1 VARFFGGI
9 GIGIASGLSP
19 MYIAEVAPSEIRGK
33 LVSLNQMTIV
43 LGILAAQIVNWLIAE
58 PIPADFSSADIAASW
73 NGQMAWRWMFCAKLL
88 SMLMKL
94 SLRQQGYALPL
105 TNFSLWLSKTALSRS
120 KPLKTISFYA
130 NFLINIQKTL
140 INIEMSPLCFPMCN
154 AIL

>member
-1 VARFFGGI
+1 
-9 GIGIASGLSP
+9 
-19 MYIAEVAPSEIRGK
+19 
-33 LVSLNQMTIV
+33 
-43 LGILAAQIVNWLIAE
+43 
-58 PIPADFSSADIAASW
+58 
-73 NGQMAWRWMFCAKLL
+73 
-88 SMLMKL
+88 MKL
-94 SLRQQGYALPL
+94 SLRLLEYALPL